1 MLSYW
6 GRDRKRGRLPLEFLV
21 RKQTLDTAAC
31 YGLTDRGVLAAGKKA
46 DINVIDPE
54 RINLRPP
61 EVIYDLPVGGK
72 RIMQKA
78 MGYRHTFV
86 SGVETLR
93 DDTPT
98 GVLPGRLVR

>member
-1 MLSYW
+1 M
-6 GRDRKRGRLPLEFLV
+6 
-21 RKQTLDTAAC
+21 RKQTLDTATC

-46 DINVIDPE
+46 DINIIDPE
-54 RINLRPP
+54 KINLRPP
-61 EVIYDLPVGGK
+61 EVIYDLPTGGK

-78 MGYRHTFV
+78 IGYRHTFV

-98 GVLPGRLVR
+98 GNLPGRLVR